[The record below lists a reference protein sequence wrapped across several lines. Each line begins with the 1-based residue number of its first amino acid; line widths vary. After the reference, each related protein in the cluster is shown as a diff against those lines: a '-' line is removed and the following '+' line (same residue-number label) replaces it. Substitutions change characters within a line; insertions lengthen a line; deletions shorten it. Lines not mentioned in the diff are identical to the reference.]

1 MSSRLCLFSSFR
13 SHDFAI
19 SILDFCVMTFHALYL
34 TFLIVSS
41 LLRLSVAIFIVVT
54 CFCRPLTS
62 SNTYSRIRCVNQ
74 QLVFAI
80 ISVLLRICFALPENG
95 FEASCHSC
103 PRKCWCSRD
112 TGETCQAEAF
122 ASTHR
127 KLERV
132 IEDLVFPSVLKTAFE
147 STLVSGRRAYVA
159 TSWRRGMLA

>member
-54 CFCRPLTS
+54 CFCRHLTS

-80 ISVLLRICFALPENG
+80 ISVLLRICFAS
-95 FEASCHSC
+95 F
-103 PRKCWCSRD
+103 R
-112 TGETCQAEAF
+112 
-122 ASTHR
+122 
-127 KLERV
+127 
-132 IEDLVFPSVLKTAFE
+132 KTASKRHVTAALE
-147 STLVSGRRAYVA
+147 SAGVHETLEKLAKRKHSHRR
-159 TSWRRGMLA
+159 TGSWNE